1 MDRADKRAKGEEKGA
16 RSVLSLS
23 KSRWT
28 LLILGVVGV
37 LLMVFSSLF
46 VPGEKKDSAPAY
58 ADVDFY
64 TSYLEQ
70 RIEAL
75 CVSIGGV
82 DEASVFLTVDCSS
95 EYVYGE
101 GTGSDYLIVKG
112 ENGEEALLLCEIY
125 PKVRGV
131 AVVCTDGDLP
141 RVQQTVTEL
150 LSAALDLP
158 SSKIRVAGK

>member
-1 MDRADKRAKGEEKGA
+1 MDRADHKTKGKEKEG
-16 RSVLSLS
+16 RSLLSLS

-28 LLILGVVGV
+28 LVILGAVGV
-37 LLMVFSSLF
+37 LLMALSALF
-46 VPGEKKDSAPAY
+46 VPGQEKESTPAY

-101 GTGSDYLIVKG
+101 GAGSDYLIVKG

-141 RVQQTVTEL
+141 RVRQTVTEL

-158 SSKIRVAGK
+158 SNKIRVAGK